1 MTLTPGEVWIYII
14 LITLGTMITRFA
26 PFILFPESKKP
37 PKIVTYLSNV
47 LPPAVMGLLVVYC
60 LRNTKVL
67 SSPYGLPEL
76 IAIAAIIILHKW
88 KSNVLLSIIG
98 GTAIYML
105 LLNLM

>member
-1 MTLTPGEVWIYII
+1 MALTPGQVWIYII
-14 LITLGTMITRFA
+14 LITLGTMITRFT

-60 LRNTKVL
+60 LRNTEVL

-76 IAIAAIIILHKW
+76 IAIIAIIILHKW

-98 GTAIYML
+98 GTAIYMI
-105 LLNLM
+105 LLNFM